1 MKYKLY
7 LSFALVCLFF
17 CASCND
23 IDDIHPSRKEK
34 RVPIAFSVSMDQTRT
49 TLWTDFESIRKFKI
63 WAYEYSDGEIGENII
78 PGVTAEVN
86 NGQVTLY
93 SAEGNDNPEYFW
105 PDNGTA
111 VVFYAIPVY
120 ENVPFRISEENAN
133 EVNVEVVSSGPSD
146 SHDLVAASCVL
157 TRNKTTDGYVQ
168 LHFHHIL
175 SKVSFA
181 AKVFDTEYDYKIE
194 EITMQGPNKGV
205 FDLNVFHSAE
215 DIENPWTI
223 VDEGSV
229 ASGQMSYDIFS
240 DAPLSVR
247 STTYEPLKVEL
258 ETVEGEGGQ
267 ESQAIQCYLLPST
280 YTLFVKFSLYNK
292 ETGDLVDTLERTV
305 PDLVLAWGLHSQIR
319 LGLVSDALNVEE
331 NHEGETAD

>member
-7 LSFALVCLFF
+7 LSFALVCLFI

-63 WAYEYSDGEIGENII
+63 WAYEYFDGEIGENII

-93 SAEGNDNPEYFW
+93 SAEGNDNPGYFW

-120 ENVPFRISEENAN
+120 ENVPFSISEENAN
-133 EVNVEVVSSGPSD
+133 KVNVEVVSSGPSD

-157 TRNKTTDGYVQ
+157 TREETTGGYVQ
-168 LHFHHIL
+168 LQFHHIL

-194 EITMQGPNKGV
+194 EITMQGPNEGV
-205 FDLNVFHSAE
+205 FDLNVFHS
-215 DIENPWTI
+215 DYIESPWYI
-223 VDEGSV
+223 KGEGS
-229 ASGQMSYDIFS
+229 AITGQMSYDIFS
-240 DAPLSVR
+240 GSPLSVR
-247 STTYEPLKVEL
+247 STTYVPLQVML
-258 ETVEGEGGQ
+258 ETVGGDA
-267 ESQAIQCYLLPST
+267 ESKSYAIQCFLLPST
-280 YTLFVKFSLYNK
+280 YTLTVKFSLYNK

-305 PDLVLAWGLHSQIR
+305 TDLNLEWGQHHQIR
-319 LGLVSDALNVEE
+319 LGLVSDALNFEE